1 MGIYPSD
8 DVYGIRIYNFV
19 DDVSNILFE
28 RKYDVI
34 MTKEMLKDVKLIY
47 EELYENNK
55 DQIFFQIYTGRSST
69 YDKDIFMQ
77 WIPIKFDIFLQK
89 LL

>member
-8 DVYGIRIYNFV
+8 DIHGIRIYNFIE
-19 DDVSNILFE
+19 DVSNILFE

-34 MTKEMLKDVKLIY
+34 MTKEMLNDIKLVY

-55 DQIFFQIYTGRSST
+55 DQIFFQIYTECSST
-69 YDKDIFMQ
+69 YNKDIFMQ
-77 WIPIKFDIFLQK
+77 WIPINFDIFLQK
-89 LL
+89 II

>member
-8 DVYGIRIYNFV
+8 DVYSIRIYNFV

-34 MTKEMLKDVKLIY
+34 MTKEMLNDIKLVY
-47 EELYENNK
+47 EELCKNNK
-55 DQIFFQIYTGRSST
+55 DELFFQIYTECSST
-69 YDKDIFMQ
+69 YNKNLFMQ
-77 WIPIKFDIFLQK
+77 WIPITLNIFLQK
-89 LL
+89 LM

>member
-8 DVYGIRIYNFV
+8 DIYGIRIYDFI

-34 MTKEMLKDVKLIY
+34 MTKEMLNDIKLVY
-47 EELYENNK
+47 EELCENNK
-55 DQIFFQIYTGRSST
+55 DQIFFQIYTECSST
-69 YDKDIFMQ
+69 YDKDKFMNL
-77 WIPIKFDIFLQK
+77 IPINLNIFLQK
-89 LL
+89 LM